1 VHFRVVALVGFFQA
15 NSCLLCFVELPFRS
29 AYKRW
34 KRGEVTH
41 AQPDR
46 MAMLEAAGFGQLY
59 PDLQGKNNAHSEDN
73 DHEKHPESDE
83 HD

>member
-1 VHFRVVALVGFFQA
+1 
-15 NSCLLCFVELPFRS
+15 
-29 AYKRW
+29 
-34 KRGEVTH
+34 
-41 AQPDR
+41 